1 MANLLANGIVEGQS
15 TSRPPYFDGS
25 NYAYWKARMKIYLQ
39 SIDYN
44 LWLIVA
50 KGPYVPMKNVDN
62 VDTPK
67 LEEEYDENEMKKCS
81 FNAKAINC
89 LYCALSKD
97 EFNRISMC
105 SSAQEIWN
113 TLEITHEGTNQVK
126 ESKISMFVHNYEL
139 FKMDANETITD
150 MFTRFTNI
158 INALKGLGKVY
169 TTSENV
175 RKILRSLPKTWEAK
189 VTAIQEAKDLTKL
202 PLEELIGSLMTHEV
216 IMKEHLEDESKKKKS
231 IALKTISLEVDP
243 EDEDGLDEDDIAYF
257 SRKYKNFI
265 KRKKYFKKHLSTQK
279 ESKGEKSK
287 KDEVIC
293 YECKRSGHIRTD
305 CPLLKSSK
313 KSKKKAM
320 KATWDDSSESES
332 EVEEMANLGLM
343 AHSDKDDEHD
353 DKVTLEP
360 LSIDELFENFESMQ
374 NDLEKLSSKYVVLK
388 KKYNVL
394 ISENKSLLDTIAC
407 FKENENFEQIEEL
420 NVSSDKHVCIEKDAL
435 LDKVRFLEHDSCEK
449 DNLIKVLKENELS
462 VLQELDK
469 AKETIKKLTIGAQRL
484 DKIIEVGK
492 SYGDK
497 RGLGYID
504 ESSTPSSS
512 KTTFVKASP
521 IVPKFN
527 MSNHVSNHVKS
538 SFVPICHNCG
548 VEGHIRPKCFK
559 LKYAQNTYS
568 KRNFSQRAKFYIA
581 PRKNFSNKSRV
592 HKFVMKNKSLHNV
605 VCFSCGK
612 YGHKA
617 YSCYLSRSSA
627 CNVYEKM
634 KWIPKYVNANILG
647 PKQVWVPKDQT

>member
-1 MANLLANGIVEGQS
+1 MANLLANEIVEGQS

-25 NYAYWKARMKIYLQ
+25 NYAYWKARTKIYLQ

-62 VDTPK
+62 VDKPK

-202 PLEELIGSLMTHEV
+202 PLEELIGSLMTHEI

-568 KRNFSQRAKFYIA
+568 RRNFSQRAKFYIA

>member
-202 PLEELIGSLMTHEV
+202 PLEELIGSLMTHEI

-279 ESKGEKSK
+279 ESKCEKSK

-521 IVPKFN
+521 IVPKSN

-568 KRNFSQRAKFYIA
+568 RRNFSQRAKFYIA

-592 HKFVMKNKSLHNV
+592 HKFVMKNISLHNV